1 MCCPAALH
9 RKGVLQNAERY
20 HHWQHFP
27 GSSLVHRFDP
37 RLKLVLTIAYIV
49 LLFAASNPLGL
60 TLSILF
66 LAVMYKLAKIPLKM
80 IGKSLKPILPI
91 VIFTAVLNLFFVTG
105 EGDPLVHVWFLK
117 IYAEGVRYAVLMA
130 VRVMALIAGT
140 SLLTYTTSPIV
151 LTDAIEQL
159 LKPLGRLHFPVHEL
173 AMMMSIA
180 LRFIPTLIEETDKIM
195 NAQKARGAQ
204 LDTGKMTDRV
214 KALVP
219 VLIPLFISAFRRADE
234 LAMAMECRC
243 YRGGDG
249 RTRLKVLRC
258 TKQDYIDLAVCIAC
272 FAVILASRLV
282 FPNF

>member
-1 MCCPAALH
+1 ML
-9 RKGVLQNAERY
+9 RDITIG
-20 HHWQHFP
+20 QHFP
-27 GSSLVHRFDP
+27 GNSLVHRFDP
-37 RLKLVLTIAYIV
+37 RLKLVLTVAYIV

-66 LAVMYKLAKIPLKM
+66 LGVMYKVAKIPVKM
-80 IGKSLKPILPI
+80 IVKSLKPILPI
-91 VIFTAVLNLFFVTG
+91 VLFTAVLNLFFVSG
-105 EGDPLVHVWFLK
+105 EGDPLVHFWFLT

-159 LKPLGRLHFPVHEL
+159 LKPLGKLHFPVHEL

-258 TKQDYIDLAVCIAC
+258 EKQDYIDLAVCIAC

>member
-1 MCCPAALH
+1 ML
-9 RKGVLQNAERY
+9 RDITIG
-20 HHWQHFP
+20 QHFP
-27 GSSLVHRFDP
+27 GNSLVHRFDP
-37 RLKLVLTIAYIV
+37 RLKLVMTIVYIIM
-49 LLFAASNPLGL
+49 LFAASNPLGL
-60 TLSILF
+60 TLSIVF
-66 LAVMYKLAKIPLKM
+66 LAAMYGVAKIPFKL
-80 IGKSLKPILPI
+80 ILKSLKPILPI
-91 VIFTAVLNLFFVTG
+91 VIFTAILNLFFVSG
-105 EGDPLVHVWFLK
+105 EGEPLVHIWFLT
-117 IYAEGVRYAVLMA
+117 IYAEGVRYAILMA

-159 LKPLGRLHFPVHEL
+159 LKPLGKLHFPVHEL

-195 NAQKARGAQ
+195 NAQKARGAM
-204 LDTGKMTDRV
+204 LDSGTMTERV

-249 RTRLKVLRC
+249 RS
-258 TKQDYIDLAVCIAC
+258 QDPFQVNSPLPP
-272 FAVILASRLV
+272 SGS
-282 FPNF
+282 PEP

>member
-1 MCCPAALH
+1 ML
-9 RKGVLQNAERY
+9 RDITIG
-20 HHWQHFP
+20 QHFP
-27 GSSLVHRFDP
+27 GNSLVHRFDP
-37 RLKLVLTIAYIV
+37 RLKLVLTIVYIV

-66 LAVMYKLAKIPLKM
+66 LAVMYRVAKIPLKM

-91 VIFTAVLNLFFVTG
+91 VIFTAVLNLFFVSG
-105 EGDPLVHVWFLK
+105 EGEPLVHIWFLT

-159 LKPLGRLHFPVHEL
+159 LKPLGKLHFPVHEL

-243 YRGGDG
+243 YRGGTG

-258 TKQDYIDLAVCIAC
+258 EKQDYIDLAVCIAC

-282 FPNF
+282 FPNY

>member
-1 MCCPAALH
+1 ML
-9 RKGVLQNAERY
+9 RDITIG
-20 HHWQHFP
+20 QHFP
-27 GSSLVHRFDP
+27 GDSLVHRFDP

-66 LAVMYKLAKIPLKM
+66 LAVMYKAAKIPGKM
-80 IGKSLKPILPI
+80 ILKSLKPILPI
-91 VIFTAVLNLFFVTG
+91 VIFTAVLNLFFVSG
-105 EGDPLVHVWFLK
+105 EGEPLVHIWFLT

-159 LKPLGRLHFPVHEL
+159 LKPLGKLHFPVHEL

-243 YRGGDG
+243 YRGGTG

-258 TKQDYIDLAVCIAC
+258 EKQDYIDLAVCIAC

-282 FPNF
+282 FPNY

>member
-1 MCCPAALH
+1 ML
-9 RKGVLQNAERY
+9 RDITIG
-20 HHWQHFP
+20 QHFP
-27 GSSLVHRFDP
+27 GDSLVHKFDP
-37 RLKLVLTIAYIV
+37 RMKLVLTIVYII

-60 TLSILF
+60 TLSLVF
-66 LAVMYKLAKIPLKM
+66 LVAMYGVAKIPFKL
-80 IGKSLKPILPI
+80 ITKSLKPILPI
-91 VIFTAVLNLFFVTG
+91 ILFTAVLNLFFVSG
-105 EGDPLVHVWFLK
+105 EGEPLVHFWVLN
-117 IYAEGVRYAVLMA
+117 IYAEGLRYAILMA

-195 NAQKARGAQ
+195 NAQKARGAM
-204 LDTGKMTDRV
+204 LDNGSMMERV

-249 RTRLKVLRC
+249 RTRLKAPGRIISIWRC
-258 TKQDYIDLAVCIAC
+258 
-272 FAVILASRLV
+272 ASSALW
-282 FPNF
+282 

>member
-1 MCCPAALH
+1 ML
-9 RKGVLQNAERY
+9 RDITIG
-20 HHWQHFP
+20 QHFP
-27 GSSLVHRFDP
+27 GNSLVHRFDP
-37 RLKLVLTIAYIV
+37 RLKLVLTVAYIV

-66 LAVMYKLAKIPLKM
+66 LGVMYKVAKIPVKM

-91 VIFTAVLNLFFVTG
+91 VLFTAVLNLFFVSG
-105 EGDPLVHVWFLK
+105 EGDPLVHFWFLT

-159 LKPLGRLHFPVHEL
+159 LKPLGKLHFPVHEL

-234 LAMAMECRC
+234 LAMALECRC
-243 YRGGDG
+243 YRGGTG

-258 TKQDYIDLAVCIAC
+258 EKQDYIDLAVCIAC

-282 FPNF
+282 FPNY

>member
-1 MCCPAALH
+1 M
-9 RKGVLQNAERY
+9 
-20 HHWQHFP
+20 
-27 GSSLVHRFDP
+27 
-37 RLKLVLTIAYIV
+37 
-49 LLFAASNPLGL
+49 ASNVDASLEE
-60 TLSILF
+60 TLSYITDQ
-66 LAVMYKLAKIPLKM
+66 LKALTSIASPTGYTRAATDYLM
-80 IGKSLKPILPI
+80 ETLREMGFGPERSNKGN
-91 VIFTAVLNLFFVTG
+91 VLVELGG
-105 EGDPLVHVWFLK
+105 EGEPLVHIWFLT
-117 IYAEGVRYAVLMA
+117 IYAEGVRYAILMA

-159 LKPLGRLHFPVHEL
+159 LKPLGKLHFPVHEL

-195 NAQKARGAQ
+195 NAQKARGAM
-204 LDTGKMTDRV
+204 LDSGTMTERV

-258 TKQDYIDLAVCIAC
+258 TKQDYIDLVVCIAC